1 MHTNAVLKSDAN
13 YLTREHQS
21 VCWKGEWFDT
31 YRYCS
36 KSESCIGNSLRQWG
50 NSFPAMWVR
59 KKTKQ
64 KLFGQA
70 SIGTHAYMKHQTNL
84 DAHHLAVSMYMYEY
98 ISKVMKTEQT
108 SGGQDYTTQQQKIS
122 PPSIKQTRLETR
134 DPASSSHLYSHKTT
148 NDPNTKQLHLSRLK
162 QMCTRNKPHRGAMVV

>member
-1 MHTNAVLKSDAN
+1 MIRSQNLLKQVNNRVYAEKVNDLMHTNAVLKSDAN

-36 KSESCIGNSLRQWG
+36 KSESCISNSLRQWG

-59 KKTKQ
+59 QKTKQ

-98 ISKVMKTEQT
+98 ISKVMKTEHRHQGVRT
-108 SGGQDYTTQQQKIS
+108 I
-122 PPSIKQTRLETR
+122 
-134 DPASSSHLYSHKTT
+134 
-148 NDPNTKQLHLSRLK
+148 QLS
-162 QMCTRNKPHRGAMVV
+162 NKKYLLHQ